1 MANAA
6 LVWIRDDFRIQ
17 NNDALTYA
25 TNQHD
30 VVTAVFIFN
39 SNIFDRRR
47 EAQKWWVSKSLEN
60 FKSDLKKLNI
70 GLEIIKDDE
79 INFFSKIKSNSKISV
94 YWNKVYEPNEL
105 EKDKKLVLTFQK
117 KILILNF
124 LKEMCLMNIIKL
136 RRMMEH
142 LLKSTVLF
150 GEMQSNFI

>member
-1 MANAA
+1 MANTA

-39 SNIFDRRR
+39 SNIFDHKR

-94 YWNKVYEPNEL
+94 YWNKVYEPDHLKLDKEIQKIL
-105 EKDKKLVLTFQK
+105 EKKKSQK
-117 KILILNF
+117 Y
-124 LKEMCLMNIIKL
+124 
-136 RRMMEH
+136 
-142 LLKSTVLF
+142 LLKK
-150 GEMQSNFI
+150 N

>member
-1 MANAA
+1 MIKNSI
-6 LVWIRDDFRIQ
+6 VWIRDDFRIQ

-30 VVTAVFIFN
+30 AVTAVFIFN
-39 SNIFDRRR
+39 SNIFDHKR

-79 INFFSKIKSNSKISV
+79 ISFFSKIKSNSKISV

-105 EKDKKLVLTFQK
+105 EKDKKIGANFSKRT
-117 KILILNF
+117 LILNF
-124 LKEMCLMNIIKL
+124 LKEMYLMNIIKL
-136 RRMMEH
+136 RKMMAH